1 MSSSTRPQETPVA
14 SDFPPFS
21 APAPDQ
27 TAVAYRTIRR
37 MILDGGLP
45 PGHHTSHRVLAEQL
59 GLGRSPVRDAIM
71 QLEAEGFVVQRGH
84 KGVLLRQPTAQEFA
98 EIYELRLVMEPFFA
112 ERAAILATEMQRTM
126 LADLCEQYAALI
138 TRPDLATWLDDDDN
152 YRCLFPLDMQFHATI
167 LAAAG
172 NSVAARI
179 FSSGQVLAHMF
190 AWRGERQAGSKIAE
204 RLVVT
209 AGEHA
214 GIYAAIRDRD
224 PVAARERMRQ
234 HVLDAIPVV
243 TARYA
248 RAVEDDA
255 DASERA
261 AAKRAASAVRRRK
274 TR

>member
-1 MSSSTRPQETPVA
+1 MSSPTRPQETPVA

-234 HVLDAIPVV
+234 HVLDAIPAV
-243 TARYA
+243 TSQYA
-248 RAVEDDA
+248 ISAAAEA
-255 DASERA
+255 EAAERA
-261 AAKRAASAVRRRK
+261 AAKRAAATVRRRK